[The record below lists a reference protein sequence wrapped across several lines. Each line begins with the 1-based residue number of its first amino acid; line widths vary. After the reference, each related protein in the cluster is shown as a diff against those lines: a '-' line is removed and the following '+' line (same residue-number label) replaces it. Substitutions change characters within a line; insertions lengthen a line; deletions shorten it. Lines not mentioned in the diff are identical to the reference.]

1 MSDLGTDDGTGKIAH
16 DIDMALYGN
25 LMQLVD
31 NNNRWVYKGSVT
43 TPPCARFVYWN
54 VMSTIYP
61 ISRRHLDLY
70 KLQLNEGEG
79 GQLDERGNYRR
90 ICKEDEHNVAYIM
103 TGGGD
108 DGRPMYRGLVAGVIV
123 LAVISALLL
132 GITGWLC
139 VRKPGGKKL
148 CLRLSIALL
157 RNSSGAP

>member
-1 MSDLGTDDGTGKIAH
+1 MSDLGTDEAGDGKLTH

-54 VMSTIYP
+54 VLSTIYP
-61 ISRRHLDLY
+61 ISRRHLDLF
-70 KLQLNEGEG
+70 KAQLNQGEG
-79 GQLDERGNYRR
+79 GALDERGNYRK
-90 ICKEDEHNVAYIM
+90 ICVEDEQNVAYIM
-103 TGGGD
+103 TGGAG
-108 DGRPMYRGLVAGVIV
+108 DGRPMYKGLVAGVIV

-139 VRKPGGKKL
+139 LRKPAKKEE
-148 CLRLSIALL
+148 
-157 RNSSGAP
+157 